1 MWIIDASVAVRWFL
15 EDEKNAYADAVLARL
30 IDKPEC
36 FGVPELFC
44 FEVYAVL
51 CRVHPAGQEAFEAGV
66 VPLLT
71 GGMFR
76 QPMDESLAVKAA
88 KYIRAGLTG
97 YDSCYAALAE
107 EVSGTWLTFDM
118 KAHQALSKMN
128 VSHLLSGGMPDS
140 WFKD

>member
-1 MWIIDASVAVRWFL
+1 MLVVDASVADRWFL
-15 EDEKNAYADAVLARL
+15 DDDKNVYDYKVLARL
-30 IDKPEC
+30 VEEPTR

-44 FEVYAVL
+44 FEVYSVL
-51 CRVHPAGQEAFEAGV
+51 CRVHPAGQEAFEAGL

-71 GGMFR
+71 GGMHR
-76 QPMDESLAVKAA
+76 QPMDKSLAAKAA
-88 KYIRAGLTG
+88 KYVRAGLTG
-97 YDSCYAALAE
+97 YDACYAALAE
-107 EVSGTWLTFDM
+107 DVGGTWLTFDM